1 MFGLA
6 WNDWRLWLI
15 IAALIVLLYIARPQ
29 LHRLIRSIFFGLSH
43 VFRYVARR
51 LQQAGDNVYRRY
63 IEIVAAHTAEALE
76 QKLVGQA
83 RRLEA
88 RAPRI
93 DRRMSAIVD
102 SLETSR
108 AELDETGET
117 FRAIELDERTMDTFR
132 TSLESAGDSKAKTRS
147 TAAAA
152 DVRRAVKEEIAPLR
166 PQLNALR
173 SELKPLGE
181 NTGRLRDLS
190 AELERT
196 SKKFNENL
204 AQFEACI
211 HPDYAHRR
219 DAAQRQSI
227 LIPWVLALIVMTVAL
242 TGVFLNF
249 FLIQRPMAE
258 IVGDDLQ
265 VLGLPL
271 PTAAALVVI
280 FLEAVAGI
288 VLMDAA
294 GVTKLTQIATLPR
307 LPKRILLYAAIAF
320 LAAFSVFEALLA
332 IQREALIEI
341 DQQTA
346 RMALGED
353 AGAGD
358 DVSGGLSLTM
368 LAQMILA
375 VLIPWLLAI
384 AAIPLETVIQNLVFI
399 LRLVA
404 YQLLI
409 FASFIFALLANA
421 LKALGLFFLRVY
433 DLIIFL
439 PLAIEQMVK
448 KVFRNDE
455 PKQPSVEAA

>member
-43 VFRYVARR
+43 VFRYVAHR
-51 LQQAGDNVYRRY
+51 LQRAGDNVYRRY
-63 IEIVAAHTAEALE
+63 IEIVAAHTAEDLE
-76 QKLVGQA
+76 QKLVGQE
-83 RRLEA
+83 RRLEG
-88 RAPRI
+88 RAPQI

-108 AELDETGET
+108 AELDETVET
-117 FRAIELDERTMDTFR
+117 FRGIELDERTMDTVR
-132 TSLESAGDSKAKTRS
+132 ESLESSRDSKTKTRY
-147 TAAAA
+147 TAAASE
-152 DVRRAVKEEIAPLR
+152 VRRAVKEEIAPLR

-173 SELKPLGE
+173 AELKPLGE
-181 NTGRLRDLS
+181 NTSRLRELS
-190 AELERT
+190 AELEQT

-211 HPDYAHRR
+211 HPDYARR
-219 DAAQRQSI
+219 REAAQRHSI

-307 LPKRILLYAAIAF
+307 LSKRTLLYAAIAF
-320 LAAFSVFEALLA
+320 LTAFSVFEALLA

-341 DQQTA
+341 DQQTT

-353 AGAGD
+353 AGDAGTH
-358 DVSGGLSLTM
+358 GLSLTM

-404 YQLLI
+404 HQLLI
-409 FASFIFALLANA
+409 FASFIFALLANVM
-421 LKALGLFFLRVY
+421 KALGLFLLRVY

-448 KVFRNDE
+448 KVTGKDGSR
-455 PKQPSVEAA
+455 PSGEAA